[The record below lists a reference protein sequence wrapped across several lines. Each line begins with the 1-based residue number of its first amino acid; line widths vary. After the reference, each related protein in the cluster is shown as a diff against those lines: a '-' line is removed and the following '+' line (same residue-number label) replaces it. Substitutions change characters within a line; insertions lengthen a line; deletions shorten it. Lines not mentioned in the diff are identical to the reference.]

1 MKKELLQEMDK
12 FWEVICF
19 IGRDGQS
26 LLDVE
31 AYLKSIH
38 LSESTSR
45 RYINA
50 IKQNKV
56 VAIKVKD
63 ETAYLNHEEIQM
75 LCDEM
80 RMILGKGKESLGPCV
95 TKENLNQVRTTS
107 KVKQSEI
114 EELKR
119 QLKDQE
125 AIVKEN
131 EALKHQV
138 EQLQMIHAGEKIGRP
153 ILILSSQEVLPCED
167 AWEHQF
173 VGSRGKVQEIPPS
186 SEENVLTK
194 ENYLKRAIRRV
205 FSDSFI
211 TEKVNRLLR
220 KHEKEEFVTDKVY
233 VSNLLK
239 FKNLTNQE
247 KLGLYAAFSSYRH
260 TDFEQLLNFAGDNNI
275 NADLMIEW
283 SESLGDEIDFLQ
295 LKNALRQFAK
305 PSEYLIKYE
314 FARELLL
321 GKWYVEFTVNDKP
334 TKFMLVSEDDI
345 KQVREVLHLSED
357 TFTYQIL
364 EPLKEESEPDF
375 SDVVVEKP
383 DFVHSGVE

>member
-1 MKKELLQEMDK
+1 
-12 FWEVICF
+12 
-19 IGRDGQS
+19 
-26 LLDVE
+26 
-31 AYLKSIH
+31 
-38 LSESTSR
+38 
-45 RYINA
+45 
-50 IKQNKV
+50 
-56 VAIKVKD
+56 
-63 ETAYLNHEEIQM
+63 
-75 LCDEM
+75 
-80 RMILGKGKESLGPCV
+80 MILNDSFF
-95 TKENLNQVRTTS
+95 
-107 KVKQSEI
+107 
-114 EELKR
+114 
-119 QLKDQE
+119 D
-125 AIVKEN
+125 
-131 EALKHQV
+131 
-138 EQLQMIHAGEKIGRP
+138 
-153 ILILSSQEVLPCED
+153 ILPDLPTYLD
-167 AWEHQF
+167 M
-173 VGSRGKVQEIPPS
+173 
-186 SEENVLTK
+186 EENVLTK

-321 GKWYVEFTVNDKP
+321 GNWYVEFTVNDKP

-345 KQVREVLHLSED
+345 KQVREVLHLPEN